1 MNQSEAGHIEA
12 ECLEADYLVVG
23 AGAMGMAFTDV
34 LMTETNATVIMVDRN
49 HKPGGH
55 WTTAYPF
62 VRLHQPS
69 AFYGVNSKPLGEN
82 KIDQVG
88 FNKGLYELASAQEV
102 VSYFEQ
108 VMREQFLP
116 SGRVRYFPMSDYEGD
131 GHFVSCISGEV
142 TKVKAGKIVDSTYMN
157 VTVPSMRPPP
167 FPVANSMTCLPVNDL
182 VKVTT
187 PKEGYVVIG
196 AGKTGM
202 DACLFLLANG
212 ASPDD
217 ICWIMS
223 RDSWIL
229 NRANL
234 QPELITEELA
244 SPRTGERN
252 QWDAKDTNDLFDI
265 LESSGQL
272 LRIDPDVKPTMYRCA
287 TVTMAEI
294 EALRSIKNVVR
305 MGHVTEITNSEITLD
320 EGSIPTTANVLHI
333 DCTADALATRPSV
346 PVFSGNQLT
355 LQTVRTCQQVF
366 SAAFIAFVEATI
378 EEEDEKNRLCTPVP
392 HPDSDIDWLRT
403 TLGTMQNGGIWASVP
418 KLQQWLMKS
427 RLDPFTQ
434 PPKEGES
441 TPGFA
446 ENVGDMLKGAIRVNE
461 LYTQWLG
468 EQEQA

>member
-1 MNQSEAGHIEA
+1 MNQLNSEQ
-12 ECLEADYLVVG
+12 LEADYLVVG
-23 AGAMGMAFTDV
+23 TGAMGMAFTDV
-34 LMTETNATVIMVDRN
+34 LVTETDATVIMVDRN

-69 AFYGVNSKPLGEN
+69 AFYGVNSRPLGEN

-116 SGRVRYFPMSDYEGD
+116 SGRVRYFPMCDYEGD
-131 GHFVSCISGEV
+131 GLVVSRLSGEE
-142 TKVKAGKIVDSTYMN
+142 TRVKATKIVDSTYMN

-167 FPVANSMTCLPVNDL
+167 FPVADEVSCVPLNDL
-182 VKVTT
+182 VKVDG

-217 ICWIMS
+217 IRWIMP

-252 QWDAKDTNDLFDI
+252 QWDAKDMDDLFDI
-265 LESSGQL
+265 LEESGQL
-272 LRIDPDVKPTMYRCA
+272 LRIDPSVKPTMYRCA

-294 EALRSIKNVVR
+294 EALRSIRNVVR
-305 MGHVTEITNSEITLD
+305 MGHVVEITDNEIRLE
-320 EGSIPTTANVLHI
+320 EGSIPTTSSVLHV

-346 PVFSGNQLT
+346 PVFSANQLT
-355 LQTVRTCQQVF
+355 LQAVRTCQQVF
-366 SAAFIAFVEATI
+366 SAAFIAYVEATI
-378 EEEDEKNRLCTPVP
+378 DDDEDKNRICAPVP
-392 HPDSDIDWLRT
+392 HPESDVDWLRT
-403 TLGTMQNGGIWASVP
+403 TLGTMQNGGTWASVP
-418 KLQQWLMKS
+418 KLQQWLMAS
-427 RLDPFTQ
+427 RLDPFSR

-441 TPGFA
+441 TPQFA
-446 ENVGDMLKGAIRVNE
+446 ENVGDMLKGAMRVSD
-461 LYTQWLG
+461 LYTDWLS
-468 EQEQA
+468 EQERT

>member
-1 MNQSEAGHIEA
+1 MNQLNSEQ
-12 ECLEADYLVVG
+12 LEADYLVVG
-23 AGAMGMAFTDV
+23 TGAMGMAFTDV
-34 LMTETNATVIMVDRN
+34 LVTETDATVIMVDRN

-69 AFYGVNSKPLGEN
+69 AFYGVNSRPLGEN

-116 SGRVRYFPMSDYEGD
+116 SGRVRYFPMCDYEGD
-131 GHFVSCISGEV
+131 GLVVSRLSGEE
-142 TKVKAGKIVDSTYMN
+142 TRVKATKIVDSTYMN

-167 FPVANSMTCLPVNDL
+167 FPVADEVSCVPLNDL
-182 VKVTT
+182 VKVDG

-217 ICWIMS
+217 IRWIMP

-252 QWDAKDTNDLFDI
+252 QWDAKDMDDLFDI
-265 LESSGQL
+265 LEESGQL
-272 LRIDPDVKPTMYRCA
+272 LRIDPSVKPTMYRCA

-294 EALRSIKNVVR
+294 EALRSIRNVVR
-305 MGHVTEITNSEITLD
+305 MGHVVEITDNEIRLE
-320 EGSIPTTANVLHI
+320 EGSIPTTSSVLHV

-346 PVFSGNQLT
+346 PVFSANQLT
-355 LQTVRTCQQVF
+355 LQAVRTCQQVF
-366 SAAFIAFVEATI
+366 SAAFIAYVEATI
-378 EEEDEKNRLCTPVP
+378 DDDEEKNRICAPLP
-392 HPDSDIDWLRT
+392 HPDSDVDWLRT
-403 TLGTMQNGGIWASVP
+403 TLGTMQNGGTWASVP
-418 KLQQWLMKS
+418 KLQQWLMAS
-427 RLDPFTQ
+427 RLDPFSR

-441 TPGFA
+441 TPQFA
-446 ENVGDMLKGAIRVNE
+446 ENVGDMLKGAMRVSD
-461 LYTQWLG
+461 LYTDWLS
-468 EQEQA
+468 EQERT

>member
-1 MNQSEAGHIEA
+1 MNQLNSEQ
-12 ECLEADYLVVG
+12 LEADYLVVG
-23 AGAMGMAFTDV
+23 TGAMGMAFTDV
-34 LMTETNATVIMVDRN
+34 LVTETDATVIMVDRN

-69 AFYGVNSKPLGEN
+69 AFYGVNSRPLGEN

-116 SGRVRYFPMSDYEGD
+116 SGRVRYFPMCDYEGD
-131 GHFVSCISGEV
+131 GLVVSRLSGEE
-142 TKVKAGKIVDSTYMN
+142 TRVKATKIVDSTYMN

-167 FPVANSMTCLPVNDL
+167 FPVADEVSCVPLNDL
-182 VKVTT
+182 VKVDG

-217 ICWIMS
+217 IRWIMP

-252 QWDAKDTNDLFDI
+252 QWDAKDMDDLFDI
-265 LESSGQL
+265 LEESGQL
-272 LRIDPDVKPTMYRCA
+272 LRIDPSVKPTMYRCA

-294 EALRSIKNVVR
+294 EALRSIRNVVR
-305 MGHVTEITNSEITLD
+305 MGHVVEITDNEIRLE
-320 EGSIPTTANVLHI
+320 EGSIPTTSSVLHV

-346 PVFSGNQLT
+346 PVFSANQLT
-355 LQTVRTCQQVF
+355 LQAVRTCQQVF
-366 SAAFIAFVEATI
+366 SAAFIAYVEATI
-378 EEEDEKNRLCTPVP
+378 DDDEDKNRICAPVP
-392 HPDSDIDWLRT
+392 HPDSDVDWLRT
-403 TLGTMQNGGIWASVP
+403 TLGTMQNGGTWASVP
-418 KLQQWLMKS
+418 KLQQWLMAS
-427 RLDPFTQ
+427 RLDPFSR

-441 TPGFA
+441 TPQFS
-446 ENVGDMLKGAIRVNE
+446 ENVGDMLKGAMRVSD
-461 LYTQWLG
+461 LYTDWLS
-468 EQEQA
+468 EQERT

>member
-1 MNQSEAGHIEA
+1 MNQLNSEQ
-12 ECLEADYLVVG
+12 LEADYLVVG
-23 AGAMGMAFTDV
+23 TGAMGMAFTDV
-34 LMTETNATVIMVDRN
+34 LVTETDATVIMVDRN

-69 AFYGVNSKPLGEN
+69 AFYGVNSRPLGEN

-116 SGRVRYFPMSDYEGD
+116 SGRVRYFPMCDYEGD
-131 GHFVSCISGEV
+131 GLVVSRLSGEE
-142 TKVKAGKIVDSTYMN
+142 TRVKATKIVDSTYMN

-167 FPVANSMTCLPVNDL
+167 FPVADEVSCVPLNDL
-182 VKVTT
+182 VKVDG

-217 ICWIMS
+217 IRWIMP

-252 QWDAKDTNDLFDI
+252 QWDAKDMDDLFDI
-265 LESSGQL
+265 LEESGQL
-272 LRIDPDVKPTMYRCA
+272 LRIDPSVKPTMYRCA

-294 EALRSIKNVVR
+294 EALRSIRNVVR
-305 MGHVTEITNSEITLD
+305 MGHVVEITDNEIRLE
-320 EGSIPTTANVLHI
+320 EGSIPTTSSVLHV

-346 PVFSGNQLT
+346 PVFSANQLT
-355 LQTVRTCQQVF
+355 LQAVRTCQQVF
-366 SAAFIAFVEATI
+366 SAAFIAYVEATI
-378 EEEDEKNRLCTPVP
+378 DDNEEKNRICAPVP
-392 HPDSDIDWLRT
+392 HPESDVDWLRT
-403 TLGTMQNGGIWASVP
+403 TLGTMQNGGTWASVP
-418 KLQQWLMKS
+418 KLQQWLMAS
-427 RLDPFTQ
+427 RLDPFSR

-441 TPGFA
+441 TPQFA
-446 ENVGDMLKGAIRVNE
+446 ENVGDMLKGAMRVSD
-461 LYTQWLG
+461 LYTDWLS
-468 EQEQA
+468 EQERT

>member
-1 MNQSEAGHIEA
+1 MNQLNSEQ
-12 ECLEADYLVVG
+12 LEADYLVVG
-23 AGAMGMAFTDV
+23 TGAMGMAFTDV
-34 LMTETNATVIMVDRN
+34 LVTETDATVIMVDRN

-69 AFYGVNSKPLGEN
+69 AFYGVNSRPLGEN

-116 SGRVRYFPMSDYEGD
+116 SGRVRYFPMCDYEGD
-131 GHFVSCISGEV
+131 GLVVSRLSGEE
-142 TKVKAGKIVDSTYMN
+142 TRVKATKIVDSTYMN

-167 FPVANSMTCLPVNDL
+167 FPVADEVSCVPLNDL
-182 VKVTT
+182 VKVDG

-217 ICWIMS
+217 IRWIMP

-252 QWDAKDTNDLFDI
+252 QWDAKDMDDLFDI
-265 LESSGQL
+265 LEESGQL
-272 LRIDPDVKPTMYRCA
+272 LRIDPSVKPTMYRCA

-294 EALRSIKNVVR
+294 EALRSIRNVVR
-305 MGHVTEITNSEITLD
+305 MGHVVEITDNEIRLE
-320 EGSIPTTANVLHI
+320 EGSIPTTSSVLHV

-346 PVFSGNQLT
+346 PVFSANQLT
-355 LQTVRTCQQVF
+355 LQAVRTCQQVF
-366 SAAFIAFVEATI
+366 SAAFIAYVEATI
-378 EEEDEKNRLCTPVP
+378 DDDEDKNRICAPVP
-392 HPDSDIDWLRT
+392 HPDSDVDWLRT
-403 TLGTMQNGGIWASVP
+403 TLGTMQNGGTWASVP
-418 KLQQWLMKS
+418 KLQQWLMAS
-427 RLDPFTQ
+427 RLDPFSR

-441 TPGFA
+441 TPQFA
-446 ENVGDMLKGAIRVNE
+446 ENVGDMLKGAMRVSD
-461 LYTQWLG
+461 LYTDWLS
-468 EQEQA
+468 EQERT

>member
-1 MNQSEAGHIEA
+1 MNQLNSEQ
-12 ECLEADYLVVG
+12 LEADYLVVG
-23 AGAMGMAFTDV
+23 TGAMGMAFTDV
-34 LMTETNATVIMVDRN
+34 LVTETDATVIMVDRN

-69 AFYGVNSKPLGEN
+69 AFYGVNSRPLGEN

-116 SGRVRYFPMSDYEGD
+116 SGRVRYFPMCDYEGD
-131 GHFVSCISGEV
+131 GLVVSRLSGEE
-142 TKVKAGKIVDSTYMN
+142 TRVKATKIVDSTYMN

-167 FPVANSMTCLPVNDL
+167 FPVADEVSCVPLNDL
-182 VKVTT
+182 VKVDG

-217 ICWIMS
+217 IRWIMP

-252 QWDAKDTNDLFDI
+252 QWDAKDMDDLFDI
-265 LESSGQL
+265 LEESGQL
-272 LRIDPDVKPTMYRCA
+272 LRIDPSVKPTMYRCA
-287 TVTMAEI
+287 TVTTVEI
-294 EALRSIKNVVR
+294 EALRSIRNVVR
-305 MGHVTEITNSEITLD
+305 MGHVVEITDNEIRLE
-320 EGSIPTTANVLHI
+320 EGSIPTTSNVLHV

-346 PVFSGNQLT
+346 PVFSANQLT
-355 LQTVRTCQQVF
+355 LQAVRTCQQVF
-366 SAAFIAFVEATI
+366 SAAFIAYVEATI
-378 EEEDEKNRLCTPVP
+378 DDNEEKNRICAPVP
-392 HPDSDIDWLRT
+392 HPDSDVDWLRT
-403 TLGTMQNGGIWASVP
+403 TLGTMQNGGTWASVP
-418 KLQQWLMKS
+418 KLQQWLMAS
-427 RLDPFTQ
+427 RLDPFSR

-441 TPGFA
+441 TPQFS
-446 ENVGDMLKGAIRVNE
+446 ENVGDMLKGAMRVSD
-461 LYTQWLG
+461 LYTDWLS
-468 EQEQA
+468 EQERT

>member
-1 MNQSEAGHIEA
+1 MNQLNSEQ
-12 ECLEADYLVVG
+12 LEADYLVVG
-23 AGAMGMAFTDV
+23 TGAMGMAFTDV
-34 LMTETNATVIMVDRN
+34 LVTETDATVIMVDRN

-69 AFYGVNSKPLGEN
+69 AFYGVNSRPLGEN

-116 SGRVRYFPMSDYEGD
+116 SGRVRYFPMCDYEGD
-131 GHFVSCISGEV
+131 GLVVSRLSGEE
-142 TKVKAGKIVDSTYMN
+142 TRVKATKIVDSTYMN

-167 FPVANSMTCLPVNDL
+167 FPVADEVSCVPLNDL
-182 VKVTT
+182 VKVDG

-217 ICWIMS
+217 IRWIMP

-252 QWDAKDTNDLFDI
+252 QWDAKDMDDLFDI
-265 LESSGQL
+265 LEESGQL
-272 LRIDPDVKPTMYRCA
+272 LRIDPSVKPTMYRCA

-294 EALRSIKNVVR
+294 EALRSIRNVVR
-305 MGHVTEITNSEITLD
+305 MGHVVEITDNEIRLE
-320 EGSIPTTANVLHI
+320 EGSIPTTSSVLHV

-346 PVFSGNQLT
+346 PVFSANQLT
-355 LQTVRTCQQVF
+355 LQAVRTCQQVF
-366 SAAFIAFVEATI
+366 SAAFIAYVEATI
-378 EEEDEKNRLCTPVP
+378 DDNEEKNRICAPVP
-392 HPDSDIDWLRT
+392 HPDSDVDWLRT
-403 TLGTMQNGGIWASVP
+403 TLGTMQNGGTWASVP
-418 KLQQWLMKS
+418 KLQQWLMAS
-427 RLDPFTQ
+427 RLDPFSR

-441 TPGFA
+441 TPQFA
-446 ENVGDMLKGAIRVNE
+446 ENVGDMLKGAMRVSD
-461 LYTQWLG
+461 LYTDWLS
-468 EQEQA
+468 EQERT

>member
-1 MNQSEAGHIEA
+1 MNQLNSEQ
-12 ECLEADYLVVG
+12 LEADYLVVG
-23 AGAMGMAFTDV
+23 TGAMGMAFTDV
-34 LMTETNATVIMVDRN
+34 LVTETDATVIMVDRN

-69 AFYGVNSKPLGEN
+69 AFYGVNSRPLGEN

-116 SGRVRYFPMSDYEGD
+116 SGRVRYFPMCDYEGD
-131 GHFVSCISGEV
+131 GLVVSRLSGEE
-142 TKVKAGKIVDSTYMN
+142 TRVKATKIVDSTYMN
-157 VTVPSMRPPP
+157 VTVPSVRPPP
-167 FPVANSMTCLPVNDL
+167 FPVADEVSCVPLNDL
-182 VKVTT
+182 VKVDG

-217 ICWIMS
+217 IRWIMP

-252 QWDAKDTNDLFDI
+252 QWDAKDMDDLFDI
-265 LESSGQL
+265 LEESGQL
-272 LRIDPDVKPTMYRCA
+272 LRIDPSVKPTMYRCA

-294 EALRSIKNVVR
+294 EALRSIRNVVR
-305 MGHVTEITNSEITLD
+305 MGHVVEITDNEIRLE
-320 EGSIPTTANVLHI
+320 EGSIPTTSSVLHV

-346 PVFSGNQLT
+346 PVFSANQLT
-355 LQTVRTCQQVF
+355 LQAVRTCQQVF
-366 SAAFIAFVEATI
+366 SAAFIAYVEATI
-378 EEEDEKNRLCTPVP
+378 DDDEDKNRICAPVP
-392 HPDSDIDWLRT
+392 HPESDVDWLRT
-403 TLGTMQNGGIWASVP
+403 TLGTMQNGGTWASVP
-418 KLQQWLMKS
+418 KLQQWLMAS
-427 RLDPFTQ
+427 RLDPFSR

-441 TPGFA
+441 TPQFA
-446 ENVGDMLKGAIRVNE
+446 ENVGDMLKGAMRVSD
-461 LYTQWLG
+461 LYTDWLS
-468 EQEQA
+468 EQERT

>member
-1 MNQSEAGHIEA
+1 MNQLNSEQ
-12 ECLEADYLVVG
+12 LEADYLVVG
-23 AGAMGMAFTDV
+23 TGAMGMAFTDV
-34 LMTETNATVIMVDRN
+34 LVTETDATVIMVDRN

-69 AFYGVNSKPLGEN
+69 AFYGVNSRPLGEN

-116 SGRVRYFPMSDYEGD
+116 SGRVRYFPMCDYEGD
-131 GHFVSCISGEV
+131 GLVVSRLSGEE
-142 TKVKAGKIVDSTYMN
+142 TRVKATKIVDSTYMN

-167 FPVANSMTCLPVNDL
+167 FPVADEVSCVPLNDL
-182 VKVTT
+182 VKVDG

-217 ICWIMS
+217 IRWIMP

-252 QWDAKDTNDLFDI
+252 QWDAKDMDDLFDI
-265 LESSGQL
+265 LEESGQL
-272 LRIDPDVKPTMYRCA
+272 LRIDPSVKPTMYRCA

-294 EALRSIKNVVR
+294 EALRSIRNVVR
-305 MGHVTEITNSEITLD
+305 MGHVVEITDNEIRLE
-320 EGSIPTTANVLHI
+320 EGSIPTTSNVLHV

-346 PVFSGNQLT
+346 PVFSANQLT
-355 LQTVRTCQQVF
+355 LQAVRTCQQVF
-366 SAAFIAFVEATI
+366 SAAFIAYVEATI
-378 EEEDEKNRLCTPVP
+378 DDDEDKNRICAPVP
-392 HPDSDIDWLRT
+392 HPDSDVDWLRT
-403 TLGTMQNGGIWASVP
+403 TLGTMQNGGTWASVP
-418 KLQQWLMKS
+418 KLQQWLMAS
-427 RLDPFTQ
+427 RLDPFSR

-441 TPGFA
+441 TPQFA
-446 ENVGDMLKGAIRVNE
+446 ENVGDMLKGAMRVSD
-461 LYTQWLG
+461 LYTDWLS
-468 EQEQA
+468 EQERT

>member
-1 MNQSEAGHIEA
+1 MNQLNSEQ
-12 ECLEADYLVVG
+12 LEADYLVVG
-23 AGAMGMAFTDV
+23 TGAMGMAFTDV
-34 LMTETNATVIMVDRN
+34 LVTETDATVIMVDRN

-69 AFYGVNSKPLGEN
+69 AFYGVNSRPLGEN

-116 SGRVRYFPMSDYEGD
+116 SGRVRYFPMCDYEGD
-131 GHFVSCISGEV
+131 GLVVSRLSGEE
-142 TKVKAGKIVDSTYMN
+142 TRVKATKIVDSTYMN

-167 FPVANSMTCLPVNDL
+167 FPVADEVSCVPLNDL
-182 VKVTT
+182 VKVDG

-217 ICWIMS
+217 IRWIMP

-252 QWDAKDTNDLFDI
+252 QWDAKDMDDLFDI
-265 LESSGQL
+265 LEESGQL
-272 LRIDPDVKPTMYRCA
+272 LRIDPSVKPTMYRCA

-294 EALRSIKNVVR
+294 EALRSIRNVVR
-305 MGHVTEITNSEITLD
+305 MGHVVEITDNEIRLE
-320 EGSIPTTANVLHI
+320 EGSIPTTSNVLHV

-346 PVFSGNQLT
+346 PVFSANQLT
-355 LQTVRTCQQVF
+355 LQAVRTCQQVF
-366 SAAFIAFVEATI
+366 SAAFIAYVEATI
-378 EEEDEKNRLCTPVP
+378 DDDEDKNRICAPVP
-392 HPDSDIDWLRT
+392 HPESDVDWLRT
-403 TLGTMQNGGIWASVP
+403 TLGTMQNGGTWASVP
-418 KLQQWLMKS
+418 KLQQWLMAS
-427 RLDPFTQ
+427 RLDPFSR

-441 TPGFA
+441 TPQFA
-446 ENVGDMLKGAIRVNE
+446 ENVGDMLKGAMRVSD
-461 LYTQWLG
+461 LYTDWLS
-468 EQEQA
+468 EQERT

>member
-1 MNQSEAGHIEA
+1 MNQLNSEQ
-12 ECLEADYLVVG
+12 LEADYLVVG
-23 AGAMGMAFTDV
+23 TGAMGMAFTDV
-34 LMTETNATVIMVDRN
+34 LVTETDATVIMVDRN

-55 WTTAYPF
+55 WTTAYSF

-69 AFYGVNSKPLGEN
+69 AFYGVNSRPLGEN

-116 SGRVRYFPMSDYEGD
+116 SGRVRYFPMCDYEGD
-131 GHFVSCISGEV
+131 GLVVSRLSGEE
-142 TKVKAGKIVDSTYMN
+142 TRVKATKIVDSTYMN

-167 FPVANSMTCLPVNDL
+167 FPVADEVSCVPLNDL
-182 VKVTT
+182 VKVDG

-217 ICWIMS
+217 IRWIMP

-252 QWDAKDTNDLFDI
+252 QWDAKDMDDLFDI
-265 LESSGQL
+265 LEESGQL
-272 LRIDPDVKPTMYRCA
+272 LRIDPSVKPTMYRCA

-294 EALRSIKNVVR
+294 EALRSIRNVVR
-305 MGHVTEITNSEITLD
+305 MGHVVEITDNEIRLE
-320 EGSIPTTANVLHI
+320 EGSIPTTSSVLHV

-346 PVFSGNQLT
+346 PVFSANQLT
-355 LQTVRTCQQVF
+355 LQAVRTCQQVF
-366 SAAFIAFVEATI
+366 SAAFIAYVEATI
-378 EEEDEKNRLCTPVP
+378 DDDEEKNRICAPLP
-392 HPDSDIDWLRT
+392 HPDSDVDWLRT
-403 TLGTMQNGGIWASVP
+403 TLGTMQNGGTWASVP
-418 KLQQWLMKS
+418 KLQQWLMAS
-427 RLDPFTQ
+427 RLDPFSR

-441 TPGFA
+441 TPQFA
-446 ENVGDMLKGAIRVNE
+446 ENVGDMLKGAMRVSD
-461 LYTQWLG
+461 LYTDWLS
-468 EQEQA
+468 EQERT